1 MICEQL
7 EELKRVHKRLQ
18 YDHRVLRVAKNEDD
32 EPVDELDFLI
42 GPEPDGAIH
51 DAIRA
56 AGEAERENYQL
67 IQGHIANCPVC
78 GHPKSGPHLSD

>member
-18 YDHRVLRVAKNEDD
+18 YDQRVLRVAKNEDD

-42 GPEPDGAIH
+42 GPEP
-51 DAIRA
+51 
-56 AGEAERENYQL
+56 EAQYTTQL
-67 IQGHIANCPVC
+67 ESQGRP
-78 GHPKSGPHLSD
+78 SGKIIS